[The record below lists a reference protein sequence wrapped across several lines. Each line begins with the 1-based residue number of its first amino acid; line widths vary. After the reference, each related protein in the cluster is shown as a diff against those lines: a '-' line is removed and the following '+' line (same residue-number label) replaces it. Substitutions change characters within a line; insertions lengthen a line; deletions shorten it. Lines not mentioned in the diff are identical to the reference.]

1 MKKSELLMMYLL
13 IVLLGISVSQSQ
25 TLELTIDNQEVV
37 GTNYSFDIILK
48 PTTGTVYLGGA
59 DLVLTFN
66 AANFSNPIITVGDE
80 TTFPLLKNS
89 SNLASPTQLGIVVT
103 VPMLYQSNVSPK
115 EITSNEII
123 INVSQV
129 SFGDNQTN
137 FNKNIAKLNTDNL
150 YQFGRYTISGLIN
163 PSGTMGLAWKTS
175 GGVFTSVSNLGNT
188 PPFLASSLI
197 LSTPA
202 IADIPLP
209 VELTSFSAMSKGRN
223 VVLNWKTATEI
234 NSSSFDV
241 ERNDGK
247 TWMKVSDVKASGTS
261 NAPKEYSYVDMIKSA
276 VSGNISYRLKMID
289 NDGKYEYSTIAE
301 VKIVP
306 TVYSLEQNYP
316 NPFNPETKIQYSLP
330 MDAKVSLKVYDMVGR
345 EVASIVNELQSAG
358 FYEQKFG
365 GYNFSSGVYFYR
377 IVAES
382 GGKIAFTSIKKM
394 VMIK

>member
-1 MKKSELLMMYLL
+1 MNKIKHLMTCLL
-13 IVLLGISVSQSQ
+13 IYFAFHSNAEGQ
-25 TLELTIDNQEVV
+25 TLELTIDNQHVE
-37 GTNYSFDIILK
+37 GTNFYFDIMMK
-48 PTTGTVYLGGA
+48 ATVGDVYLGGA

-66 AANFSNPIITVGDE
+66 SGNFTSP
-80 TTFPLLKNS
+80 TTAINDIPSYGFTFISLKNS
-89 SNLASPTQLGIVVT
+89 LNAATSTN
-103 VPMLYQSNVSPK
+103 YEDYVSPF

-123 INVSQV
+123 INVSGPTPGNV
-129 SFGDNQTN
+129 GSFNN
-137 FNKNIAKLNTDNL
+137 SVAKLLNGNL
-150 YQFGRYTISGLIN
+150 YQFGTYMISGMSNIN
-163 PSGTMGLAWKTS
+163 GKMGLAWKTS
-175 GGVFTSVSNLGNT
+175 GDGSKTKVSTIAN
-188 PPFLASSLI
+188 SSPWGQTEVTL
-197 LSTPA
+197 LTPA
-202 IADIPLP
+202 VIDQPLP

-234 NSSSFDV
+234 NSSSFEV

-247 TWMKVSDVKASGTS
+247 TWSKVSDVKASGTS

-345 EVASIVNELQSAG
+345 EVASIVNEQQAAG
-358 FYEQKFG
+358 YYEQKFG

-377 IVAES
+377 IVAEA